1 MLERPGEEH
10 HPARDPGQER
20 SESDLVGFHGR
31 YPRSQYQNRTG
42 QCGRRQ
48 NPTTHGGVR
57 NARQTWATS
66 WLTRLTAS
74 PGHTTSGG
82 PPATRSPN
90 TAPPPIDPA

>member
-66 WLTRLTAS
+66 RLSLIPAPSTRTPNNDAS
-74 PGHTTSGG
+74 P
-82 PPATRSPN
+82 PRSWS
-90 TAPPPIDPA
+90 